1 VLLTQGTPPLMG
13 SRLTIH
19 LFGMVL
25 IVLRSNVD
33 RGDVLG
39 RVAELL
45 WMVCPAAHCC
55 SVATI
60 T

>member
-1 VLLTQGTPPLMG
+1 MG